1 MERYA
6 NRTSEDFMID
16 LHCHII
22 PWVDDGAEN
31 AHIACAMAEHAY
43 RSGVKTIVAT
53 PHSNLFGVRGRHSG
67 NYRGRTYT
75 ERFSMFRALL
85 KQHHIPIEVLPGSEL
100 FAQRSNLRQLLE
112 RKQVVTLNHSRYLL
126 AEFDFDSPGSA
137 ITAALAT
144 ISRCGYVPVVAHPE
158 RYRCVQENPR
168 LAVEW
173 FAAGYV
179 IQLNKG
185 SILGRL
191 GSGAQRAGVH
201 LLTSGIAHVI
211 ASDAHDTYY
220 RPSGFQSLLPV
231 LKRLVPPQYT
241 ELLLEKNPRRIILDR
256 PIPVPEKEI

>member
-1 MERYA
+1 
-6 NRTSEDFMID
+6 MID

-43 RSGVKTIVAT
+43 RSGVKAIVAT
-53 PHSNLFGVRGRHSG
+53 PHSNLFGIRGHTCS
-67 NYRGRTYT
+67 NYRGRSYT

-85 KQHHIPIEVLPGSEL
+85 KQHNIPIEILPGAEL
-100 FAQRSNLRQLLE
+100 FAQRPNLEQLLE

-126 AEFDFDSPGSA
+126 VEFNFDSPGSA
-137 ITAALAT
+137 ITAALKL
-144 ISRCGYVPVVAHPE
+144 ISRYGYIPVVAHPE
-158 RYRCVQENPR
+158 RYRCVQDNPH
-168 LAVEW
+168 LAAEW
-173 FAAGYV
+173 FAAGYI

-185 SILGRL
+185 SLLGRL

-201 LLTSGIAHVI
+201 LLTSGIAHII

-220 RPSGFQSLLPV
+220 RPSGFQSLLPM

-241 ELLLEKNPRRIILDR
+241 ELLLEKNPWRIIQDR